1 MEFFNKTLDPVI
13 ALAVI
18 AVADIFLFP
27 SKPGQKPGQIYLIV
41 KNRDRFI

>member
-18 AVADIFLFP
+18 AVVDIFLF
-27 SKPGQKPGQIYLIV
+27 QIKGV
-41 KNRDRFI
+41 GDK